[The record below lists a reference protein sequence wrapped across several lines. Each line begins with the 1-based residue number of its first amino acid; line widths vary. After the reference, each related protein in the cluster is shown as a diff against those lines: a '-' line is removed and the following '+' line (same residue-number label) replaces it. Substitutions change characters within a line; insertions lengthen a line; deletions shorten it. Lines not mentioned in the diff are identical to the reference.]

1 MNRPNSFIPKMI
13 NMEQSVQIPVVLSIA
28 VGIIIIFTVLIVIAL
43 KSQSKNNYEIVIL
56 PDNPEVPEP
65 LNGETVDPKMKPT
78 IDNKQHPVQPQP
90 ADTKY
95 DAYVY
100 NTETTE
106 PIADQNTNQQNPKPE
121 PAQMIQTILELEN
134 GDQNYED
141 PKPEPAQIQTSLG
154 VVVNSNQNNDNAIPV
169 VANSIVYTVPE
180 TLRKIIYENDK
191 PFDESMPIKDRLN
204 LPRARRY
211 ISEYTKLPSKLDN
224 YKIPKLDSDL
234 DTGIFNSWSKNGD
247 DLSNICQVMLDGVRF
262 LHTQKLKTN
271 HEFSSDVPRIKAYVD
286 DFINRLLLR
295 FGKIE
300 KFDKIPWGKSW
311 YTFTV
316 VLVSFLAQY
325 LLLEDSINRE
335 KISTVILN
343 ILPDPMHS
351 FKLER
356 KQYSALMLGPWL
368 LANYFK
374 NTLDVAVKNEWYLLA
389 RKNII
394 ATVMYKTRD
403 QGLHLDTSWLAYTPT
418 IPTYGPLIE
427 SIAER
432 SVYYY
437 YLDES
442 LREKKTLKD
451 LWQIINKT
459 ICHPTIPLG
468 NIGMFGRRTVNTSY
482 VARDAPLGIRV
493 QPFSRYIRFNTADR
507 QFNVR
512 AQAMHL
518 AYYQMDNEVSNLARY
533 WVQYRVVHTSE
544 SKEEKLKYPMPGI
557 IHNIGAHPDPALLP
571 IKDTDIYSGIL
582 PKMASSFV
590 MQYQHLGFMY
600 QTYNIREFEN
610 YTVTELI
617 VMNSEANTIHL
628 QIDITNDDPIIDLEY
643 VMPDKLKIKIPKN
656 TKKSIVIVYNLYGE
670 TVSKE
675 TNSTINLP
683 IRYADN
689 ISIQKFKD
697 SSAFVMFVNNAPV
710 IAAFDNVNDEP
721 LSRVLKMN
729 NTNVTFTFNTDV
741 NQYICTDIL

>member
-1 MNRPNSFIPKMI
+1 MNKANRFIKKTI
-13 NMEQSVQIPVVLSIA
+13 NLEQCVQIPVVLCI
-28 VGIIIIFTVLIVIAL
+28 VIGIIIIFTMFIVIAL
-43 KSQSKNNYEIVIL
+43 KSQSKYNYEIIVS
-56 PDNPEVPEP
+56 PDTPEVAQP
-65 LNGETVDPKMKPT
+65 LIGDDPKMKQP
-78 IDNKQHPVQPQP
+78 IDDKPPHHVQPQP
-90 ADTKY
+90 ADSTNY
-95 DAYVY
+95 DARVHYA
-100 NTETTE
+100 EKTE
-106 PIADQNTNQQNPKPE
+106 PIADAYTNKQNPKPE
-121 PAQMIQTILELEN
+121 SAPSQLATLVLSKKVEN
-134 GDQNYED
+134 YDN
-141 PKPEPAQIQTSLG
+141 
-154 VVVNSNQNNDNAIPV
+154 VVVASSLV
-169 VANSIVYTVPE
+169 TVSTVPE
-180 TLRKIIYENDK
+180 NMHKIIYENDK
-191 PFDESMPIKDRLN
+191 PFEESIPIKDRLN

-211 ISEYTKLPSKLDN
+211 ISEYGKLPSRLDN
-224 YKIPKLDSDL
+224 YKIQKLDADF
-234 DTGIFNSWSKNGD
+234 DTGIFNSWSKNSD

-271 HEFSSDVPRIKAYVD
+271 PEFSNDVSRIKAYVD
-286 DFINRLLLR
+286 DFVNRLLLR
-295 FGKIE
+295 FGKID
-300 KFDKIPWGKSW
+300 KFDKIPWGKNW
-311 YTFTV
+311 YTFSV
-316 VLVSFLAQY
+316 VLCSFLAQY
-325 LLLEDSINRE
+325 LLLEDSVNRE
-335 KISTVILN
+335 KISTIILK

-356 KQYSALMLGPWL
+356 PLYSAPMLGPWL

-394 ATVMYKTRD
+394 ASVTYKTHDR
-403 QGLHLDTSWLAYTPT
+403 GLHLDTSWLTYTPL
-418 IPTYGPLIE
+418 IPAYGSLIE

-451 LWQIINKT
+451 LWQIINKI

-518 AYYQMDNEVSNLARY
+518 AYYQMDNDVSNLARY
-533 WVQYRVVHTSE
+533 WVQYRVVHTLE

-557 IHNIGAHPDPALLP
+557 IHNINAHPDPALLP
-571 IKDTDIYSGIL
+571 IKDTDHYSGVL

-600 QTYNIREFEN
+600 QTYDINEFEN

-617 VMNSEANTIHL
+617 IMNSEANTINL
-628 QIDITNDDPIIDLEY
+628 QIDIDNDDPIVDLEY
-643 VMPDKLKIKIPKN
+643 VMPDRSKIKIPKN
-656 TKKSIVIVYNLYGE
+656 TKKSIIIVYNLYGE
-670 TVSKE
+670 TVGKE

-683 IRYADN
+683 IRYANN
-689 ISIQKFKD
+689 ISIQYFKD
-697 SSAFVMFVNNAPV
+697 SSAFVMFVNNAPA
-710 IAAFDNVNDEP
+710 IAAFDNVENEP

-729 NTNVTFTFNTDV
+729 NTDVTFTFNTDA
-741 NQYICTDIL
+741 NQYMCTNIL